1 LEGVILVF
9 ICIFCAFSGAEIGV
23 FWDNPKPWATM
34 LPLLLLQVNRIR
46 KLRPGAISA
55 VGCASTGDT
64 SAALSAYCAA
74 AGMLWRM

>member
-1 LEGVILVF
+1 MS
-9 ICIFCAFSGAEIGV
+9 CAQAS
-23 FWDNPKPWATM
+23 KR
-34 LPLLLLQVNRIR
+34 LLLLLLLQVNRIR

-74 AGMLWRM
+74 AGMLVMVFRIAKRSSCSSWHTFT